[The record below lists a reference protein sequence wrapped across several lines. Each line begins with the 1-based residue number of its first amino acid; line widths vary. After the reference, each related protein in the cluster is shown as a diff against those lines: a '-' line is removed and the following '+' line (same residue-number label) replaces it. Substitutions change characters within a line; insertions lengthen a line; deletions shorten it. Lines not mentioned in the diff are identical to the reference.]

1 MIRRFEEKEPILEY
15 VTIAPLLQ
23 NELVEAPTCPFSILR
38 AGVLSQYCHQ
48 QAHLCDRKED
58 GGFV

>member
-15 VTIAPLLQ
+15 VTTSAPLRVSL
-23 NELVEAPTCPFSILR
+23 LVEAPITCSILR
-38 AGVLSQYCHQ
+38 AEVCSRYCHQ

-58 GGFV
+58 G